1 VFIQNSANDSELS
14 KAITRRISNPC
25 NSQTLSMASLTSRE
39 AIWRIEVIVKPL
51 EHANELV
58 MQVSRKFA

>member
-1 VFIQNSANDSELS
+1 VFIQDSANDSELS

-25 NSQTLSMASLTSRE
+25 NGQTLSMTTLTSRE

-51 EHANELV
+51 EHTNELV